1 MRINKYLALHLN
13 TSRRNADELIK
24 AKKIT
29 VNNKLAVIGQDIMT
43 TDVITYQNKIL
54 SSKIVYKYFKFYKPI
69 GYVCSTKAQG
79 KSKTIYDIVDNSLKY
94 SGRLDKDS
102 EGLMLLSN
110 DGDWLNNINHPS
122 KGYEKE
128 YIVTVSQPIVLN
140 SFKRVVTDKNEK
152 LVINKLSKLNKFEYK
167 VTLDTGKNREI
178 REILNHFGLMVKKL
192 KRLEFG
198 PFKLGNLQIGDLI
211 EIKKEV
217 LEKKCKIL
225 GIKIE
230 NFKWNIQG

>member
-54 SSKIVYKYFKFYKPI
+54 SSKIIYKYFKFYKPI
-69 GYVCSTKAQG
+69 GYICSSKSQG
-79 KSKTIYDIVDNSLKY
+79 KSKTIYDIIKDNSLKY

-110 DGDWLNNINHPS
+110 DGDWLNKINHPS
-122 KGYEKE
+122 NGYEKE
-128 YIVTVSQPIVLN
+128 YTVTVSQPIDFK
-140 SFKRVVTDKNEK
+140 SFKKVVTDKNEK
-152 LVINKLSKLNKFEYK
+152 LVINKLSKVNKFEYK
-167 VTLDTGKNREI
+167 VTLNTGKNREI
-178 REILNHFGLMVKKL
+178 RRVFEKNKVEIKNL
-192 KRLEFG
+192 KRISI
-198 PFKLGNLQIGDLI
+198 GNFLLDDMKIGQLSQI
-211 EIKKEV
+211 
-217 LEKKCKIL
+217 
-225 GIKIE
+225 
-230 NFKWNIQG
+230 NSN

>member
-152 LVINKLSKLNKFEYK
+152 LVIKKLSKLIPMNRMAKINELNKAMFFLISDDSSY
-167 VTLDTGKNREI
+167 VTGHSLVVDGGRTA
-178 REILNHFGLMVKKL
+178 
-192 KRLEFG
+192 
-198 PFKLGNLQIGDLI
+198 
-211 EIKKEV
+211 
-217 LEKKCKIL
+217 
-225 GIKIE
+225 
-230 NFKWNIQG
+230 W